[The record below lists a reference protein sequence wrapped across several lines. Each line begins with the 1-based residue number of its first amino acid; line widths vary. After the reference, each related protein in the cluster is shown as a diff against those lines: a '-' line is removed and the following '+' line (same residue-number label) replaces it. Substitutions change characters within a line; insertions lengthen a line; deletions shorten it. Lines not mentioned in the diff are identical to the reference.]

1 MNLIII
7 IFLIALIIAFLMLN
21 YRAWEIAKNKIEK
34 PSPHQKVIPEIYF
47 RHIEKII
54 LYLAKYSIQW
64 FVLTVI
70 KVWFI
75 FITKV
80 QNIIQKKLPKIHN
93 LFKKKEINST
103 KKISSVYRA
112 LVELKTKIKRVK
124 EKTIKENIE

>member
-1 MNLIII
+1 MTIIII
-7 IFLIALIIAFLMLN
+7 IFLFALFSIFLMLN

-47 RHIEKII
+47 RHIEKIM

-64 FVLTVI
+64 IVLMVI
-70 KVWFI
+70 KFWFI
-75 FITKV
+75 LTTKIQKIV
-80 QNIIQKKLPKIHN
+80 QKKLPKIYN
-93 LFKKKEINST
+93 IFKKKENSSG

-124 EKTIKENIE
+124 EKTIKENEE